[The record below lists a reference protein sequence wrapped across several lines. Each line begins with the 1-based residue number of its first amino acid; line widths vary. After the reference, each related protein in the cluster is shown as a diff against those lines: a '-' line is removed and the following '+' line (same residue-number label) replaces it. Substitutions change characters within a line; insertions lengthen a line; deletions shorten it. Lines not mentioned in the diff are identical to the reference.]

1 MGAAVEGEYSPL
13 LSPLGRFM
21 GWAEPSVEMV
31 SGYAVIPAL
40 WGKRRNHEECH
51 SSNSA

>member
-1 MGAAVEGEYSPL
+1 MSFQGALY
-13 LSPLGRFM
+13 RT
-21 GWAEPSVEMV
+21 EPSVEMV
-31 SGYAVIPAL
+31 SGYAVIQAL